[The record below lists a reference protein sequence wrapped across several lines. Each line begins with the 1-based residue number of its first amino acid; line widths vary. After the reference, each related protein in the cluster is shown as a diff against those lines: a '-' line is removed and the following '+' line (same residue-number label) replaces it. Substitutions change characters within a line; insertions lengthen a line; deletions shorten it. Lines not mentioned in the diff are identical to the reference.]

1 MTLKI
6 DKAGRVIL
14 PKPVRD
20 RLGLRAG
27 SDIEVEETADGVV
40 LKPAHRKPAMVKRG
54 KFLVY
59 CGEIPTGYDIVRAI
73 DDERED
79 RMRLV
84 WALAYSPGAR
94 VALGTISRPLSAAR
108 T

>member
-27 SDIEVEETADGVV
+27 SDLEIQETHEGV
-40 LKPAHRKPAMVKRG
+40 LLRPAERKPS
-54 KFLVY
+54 LVRKGSFWVHT
-59 CGEIPTGYDIVRAI
+59 GEIPAGFDILKAI
-73 DDERED
+73 DED
-79 RMRLV
+79 REERMRKAWGL
-84 WALAYSPGAR
+84 
-94 VALGTISRPLSAAR
+94 
-108 T
+108 

>member
-27 SDIEVEETADGVV
+27 SDIEIEETPDGLV
-40 LKPAHRKPAMVKRG
+40 LKPLHHRSAMVRKGR
-54 KFLVY
+54 FLVHN
-59 CGEIPTGYDIVRAI
+59 GEIPAGYDIVKAVE
-73 DDERED
+73 DERED
-79 RMRLV
+79 RSRRV
-84 WALAYSPGAR
+84 WGL
-94 VALGTISRPLSAAR
+94 
-108 T
+108 

>member
-27 SDIEVEETADGVV
+27 SDLEIQEIQGGVLLKPSDRRPSLVKKGSFWVHTGELPAGYDV
-40 LKPAHRKPAMVKRG
+40 LK
-54 KFLVY
+54 
-59 CGEIPTGYDIVRAI
+59 AI
-73 DDERED
+73 DED
-79 RMRLV
+79 REERMRKA
-84 WALAYSPGAR
+84 WGR
-94 VALGTISRPLSAAR
+94 
-108 T
+108 

>member
-20 RLGLRAG
+20 RLGLHAG
-27 SDIEVEETADGVV
+27 SGLEIQETSEDVV
-40 LKPAHRKPAMVKRG
+40 LKPAGRRPSLVKKG
-54 KFLVY
+54 SFWVHT
-59 CGEIPTGYDIVRAI
+59 GEIPPGYHILKAI
-73 DDERED
+73 DED
-79 RMRLV
+79 REERMRKAWGYLG
-84 WALAYSPGAR
+84 ASPGS
-94 VALGTISRPLSAAR
+94 GEAAS

>member
-27 SDIEVEETADGVV
+27 SDLEIQEIQGGILLKPSDQRPSLVKKGSFWVHTGELPAGYDV
-40 LKPAHRKPAMVKRG
+40 LKAR
-54 KFLVY
+54 
-59 CGEIPTGYDIVRAI
+59 D
-73 DDERED
+73 ED
-79 RMRLV
+79 REERMRKA
-84 WALAYSPGAR
+84 WGR
-94 VALGTISRPLSAAR
+94 
-108 T
+108 